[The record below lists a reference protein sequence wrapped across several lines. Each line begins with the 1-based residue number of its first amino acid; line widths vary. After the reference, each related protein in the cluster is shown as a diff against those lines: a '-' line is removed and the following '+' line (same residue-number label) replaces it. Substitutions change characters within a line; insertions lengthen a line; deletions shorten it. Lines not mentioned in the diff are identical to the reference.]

1 MDMVS
6 QNFSQNSLKKMGAC
20 MVQGNGFSALPV
32 PPAKQPTSLLSL
44 SLSLPS
50 PDGCELFRRLDGI
63 LYSKRDFFMKDHASI
78 PYLAASFP
86 VKGGLLRNHF
96 DFIPFGCERN
106 NFIAFDQ
113 SQDP

>member
-32 PPAKQPTSLLSL
+32 HLQNSRHPFFHFSSLYLHLMDGQLS
-44 SLSLPS
+44 
-50 PDGCELFRRLDGI
+50 RRLDGI
-63 LYSKRDFFMKDHASI
+63 LYFQRELLMKDHASI